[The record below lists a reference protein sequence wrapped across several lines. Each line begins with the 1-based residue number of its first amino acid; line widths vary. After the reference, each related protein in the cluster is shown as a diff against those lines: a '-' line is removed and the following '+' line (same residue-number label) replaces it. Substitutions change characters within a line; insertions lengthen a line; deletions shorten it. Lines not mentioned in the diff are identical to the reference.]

1 MLNASKVRLKFMI
14 ESEKLS
20 YITIICNLYPFVA
33 AVMLLG
39 VFMSDIAPAKKKHH
53 LYPFVGIN
61 TAECIPF

>member
-20 YITIICNLYPFVA
+20 YLTTICNLYPFVA

-39 VFMSDIAPAKKKHH
+39 VFMSDIAPAKKTTICIH
-53 LYPFVGIN
+53 L
-61 TAECIPF
+61 